1 METMLERKAVPYNLR
16 DPQKFL
22 TQRSRTVN
30 YGLETLINRF
40 RKSWAL
46 VSDKHQ
52 QNEFFKSA

>member
-1 METMLERKAVPYNLR
+1 MLERKAVPYNLR
-16 DPQKFL
+16 DPEKFL
-22 TQRSRTVN
+22 TQRNRTVN